1 MSTYDEILDYFDEHM
16 KSSGRY
22 AYSSFY
28 VGTTTDTDVKG
39 RLFNVHGLRP
49 GKSWWAY
56 CCADS
61 PETARRVKDHYLE
74 LGMRGTPSASN
85 DPAQFVYCYVVTPTT
100 IER

>member
-1 MSTYDEILDYFDEHM
+1 MTLYPLSMSTYDEILNYFNEHM

-61 PETARRVKDHYLE
+61 W
-74 LGMRGTPSASN
+74 
-85 DPAQFVYCYVVTPTT
+85 F
-100 IER
+100 